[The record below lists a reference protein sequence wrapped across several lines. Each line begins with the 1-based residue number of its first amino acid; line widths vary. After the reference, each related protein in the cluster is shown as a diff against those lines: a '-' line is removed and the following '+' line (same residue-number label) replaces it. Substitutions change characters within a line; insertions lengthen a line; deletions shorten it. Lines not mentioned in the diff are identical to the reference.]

1 MKLINV
7 FILIVALALSS
18 CGYKALNN
26 SSNYNFKI
34 NDIKIKGNKKVNNH
48 LNRNFQKFI
57 NNDNASRIFDLK
69 IKSEFTK
76 NTTSKDTEGKE
87 TGFSIEIV
95 VNLDVYENNTLQDNV
110 NFKKNISYNNLN
122 SQFELK
128 QYENVLIKDLTD
140 QIILEI
146 NSFIGTIK

>member
-76 NTTSKDTEGKE
+76 NITSKDTEGKE

>member
-1 MKLINV
+1 MKLIN
-7 FILIVALALSS
+7 ILVIIITLALTS

-26 SSNYNFKI
+26 SSNYNFRI
-34 NDIKIKGNKKVNNH
+34 NDIKIIGDKKVNSH
-48 LNRNFQKFI
+48 LNRNFQRFI

-69 IKSEFTK
+69 IESKFIK
-76 NTTSKDTEGKE
+76 KTTSKDTEGKE

-95 VNLDVYENNTLQDNV
+95 VSLDVYENNILLDNV
-110 NFKKNISYNNLN
+110 NFQKNISYNNLN

-140 QIILEI
+140 QIILDI
-146 NSFIGTIK
+146 NSFIGTVK

>member
-1 MKLINV
+1 MKLINI
-7 FILIVALALSS
+7 FIVILSLALSS

-34 NDIKIKGNKKVNNH
+34 NDIKTIGDKKINNH
-48 LNRNFQKFI
+48 LNRNFQRFI
-57 NNDNASRIFDLK
+57 KNDNASRIFDLK
-69 IKSEFTK
+69 IESKFTK
-76 NTTSKDTEGKE
+76 NVTSKDTEGKE

-95 VNLDVYENNTLQDNV
+95 VNLDVYENNILKDNV
-110 NFKKNISYNNLN
+110 NFQKSISYNNLN

-146 NSFIGTIK
+146 NSFIGTIE

>member
-1 MKLINV
+1 MKLINIL
-7 FILIVALALSS
+7 FIIITLALSS

-34 NDIKIKGNKKVNNH
+34 NDIKIIGDKKVNNH
-48 LNRNFQKFI
+48 LNRNFQRFI

-69 IKSEFTK
+69 IESKFIK

-95 VNLDVYENNTLQDNV
+95 VSLDVYENNILLDNV
-110 NFKKNISYNNLN
+110 NFQKNISYNNLN

-128 QYENVLIKDLTD
+128 QYENVLIKDLSD
-140 QIILEI
+140 QIILDI
-146 NSFIGTIK
+146 NSFIGTIE